1 MPARRPPTLTNP
13 QLLVALSHRTRTDL
27 LTILNERTETPKNLA
42 SGLGCSVRHVEYHL
56 GILEDLDCVELVR
69 TEESPGGKV
78 IAHYYRATERPW
90 FDREAWGAVDSKE
103 QPGITM
109 GILGAMS
116 EDTTRALL
124 AGTIDKGENHISR
137 TPAIMDEVSYE
148 QLLVLL
154 NDTLERIIEL
164 QAEAANR
171 LEEGGTP
178 ILTKV
183 HLVQFISPDPQ

>member
-90 FDREAWGAVDSKE
+90 FDREAWGPST
-103 QPGITM
+103 PRSNRG
-109 GILGAMS
+109 
-116 EDTTRALL
+116 
-124 AGTIDKGENHISR
+124 SR
-137 TPAIMDEVSYE
+137 WESWG
-148 QLLVLL
+148 
-154 NDTLERIIEL
+154 R
-164 QAEAANR
+164 
-171 LEEGGTP
+171 
-178 ILTKV
+178 
-183 HLVQFISPDPQ
+183 

>member
-1 MPARRPPTLTNP
+1 
-13 QLLVALSHRTRTDL
+13 
-27 LTILNERTETPKNLA
+27 
-42 SGLGCSVRHVEYHL
+42 
-56 GILEDLDCVELVR
+56 
-69 TEESPGGKV
+69 
-78 IAHYYRATERPW
+78 
-90 FDREAWGAVDSKE
+90 
-103 QPGITM
+103 M